1 MKTMRNLMIAG
12 GALAMVMAAAT
23 PTTARTAKHHYGW
36 NSGYSAFAFQGPG
49 MHRDGMGPRNYPPAA
64 VRPMMNW
71 DPYGAR
77 WDSVSE

>member
-23 PTTARTAKHHYGW
+23 PTLARTAKHHYGY
-36 NSGYSAFAFQGPG
+36 GAFAFQGPAIS
-49 MHRDGMGPRNYPPAA
+49 HYGMGPHGYPPAA
-64 VRPMMNW
+64 VRPFMYW

-77 WDSVSE
+77 WDSTSE